1 MHVLL
6 NYIIELINT
15 KMHIMDFLNVNS
27 STYIDFGIV
36 NNEESPKFEVGGH
49 VIISIHKNIF
59 AKKLRWP

>member
-1 MHVLL
+1 
-6 NYIIELINT
+6 
-15 KMHIMDFLNVNS
+15 MHIMDFVNVNS
-27 STYIDFGIV
+27 STYIDFGIE